1 MTGRGDRGDRAVA
14 STKRLPVIAVTGTSG
29 AGKGTLE
36 AMVMPRAPELELAV
50 SATTRERREGEEH
63 GREYYFVSDA
73 DFQRMLDAGEFL
85 EHVDFEWGQRVGT
98 LWSEISRIRAKGKA
112 PLLDLETD
120 GALAVQREVEDSVT
134 IFVRAPTFEELE
146 RRLRERATESGGEI
160 EKRLARAKRQ
170 LEQQD
175 QFDYVIVNDDVDRA
189 AEELLDIVHREL
201 RTAATM
207 SRP

>member
-1 MTGRGDRGDRAVA
+1 VITNPT
-14 STKRLPVIAVTGTSG
+14 STRRLPVIAVTGTSG

-36 AMVMPRAPELELAV
+36 AAVMPRLPELELAV
-50 SATTRERREGEEH
+50 SATTRDRREGEEH

-73 DFQRMLDAGEFL
+73 DFERMLAAGEFL

-98 LWSEISRIRAKGKA
+98 LWSEIGRIRAKGKA

-120 GALAVQREVEDSVT
+120 GALAVQRELEDSVT
-134 IFVRAPTFEELE
+134 IFVRAPSFEELE

-175 QFDYVIVNDDVDRA
+175 EFDYVVVNDDVDRA
-189 AEELLDIVHREL
+189 AEELLGILHREL
-201 RTAATM
+201 DAAGSM